1 MGNEVSIIQQEY
13 VLLTLLMIKK
23 KLVTTYSTRIHQK
36 FRELFDVS
44 PLLVRSPG
52 RVNLIGEH
60 TDYNQ
65 GLVLPAAIDKE
76 IVVGISARD
85 DEKIHLYALDEEQT
99 YQGTLQQ
106 LSRSELLWPDYIIG
120 IADQALKQGY
130 PIKGFNLVVGGDIP
144 QGAGLSSSA
153 ALECATAYGLSKLF
167 DWNITSLQ
175 LAKLAQSA
183 ENEFVGVKCGL
194 MDQFAS
200 VFGKPS
206 QLIQLD
212 CKDFTYQYIPFN
224 APHLRIV
231 LFDTKV
237 KHSLASSA
245 YNERR
250 EQCEKGVALVKAHHP
265 EVESLRDVTEDQL
278 QKFVKPADA
287 LVYQRCT
294 FVVAEIKRLLDACE
308 DLKKD
313 DLSNFGKKMFETH
326 DGLQHLYEVSCPELD
341 ILVDLVRDEPAV
353 YGARMM
359 GGGFGGCTINLIEA
373 DQVDEVVDRVKKG
386 YALKT
391 NTEAAVYIAQIS
403 LGTSIITE
411 SYD

>member
-1 MGNEVSIIQQEY
+1 MTS
-13 VLLTLLMIKK
+13 
-23 KLVTTYSTRIHQK
+23 YSQRIYQK
-36 FRELFDVS
+36 FVELFQTS

-65 GLVLPAAIDKE
+65 GLVLPAAIDKA
-76 IVVGISARD
+76 IVVGICARE
-85 DEKIHLYALDEEQT
+85 DEKIHLYALDEEEM
-99 YQGTLQQ
+99 YEGSLQE
-106 LSRSELLWPDYIIG
+106 LSRSALLWPDYIMG
-120 IADQALKQGY
+120 VVEQALKQDY

-153 ALECATAYGLSKLF
+153 ALECATAFGLSRLF
-167 DWNITSLQ
+167 DWEITSLQ

-200 VFGKPS
+200 VFGQPS

-224 APHLRIV
+224 APHLSIV
-231 LFDTKV
+231 LFDTRV

-250 EQCEKGVALVKAHHP
+250 EQCEKGVELVKAQHP
-265 EVESLRDVTEDQL
+265 EVESLRDVSEDQL
-278 QKFVKPADA
+278 LKFVKPVDA
-287 LVYQRCT
+287 LVYKRCT
-294 FVVAEIKRLLDACE
+294 FVVAEIQRLLDACA
-308 DLKKD
+308 DLQKD
-313 DLSNFGKKMFETH
+313 DFKSFGQRMFETH

-341 ILVDLVRDEPAV
+341 LLVDLVRDEPTV

-359 GGGFGGCTINLIEA
+359 GGGFGGCTINLIET
-373 DQVDEVVDRVKKG
+373 DQVDKVVDRVKKG

-403 LGTSIITE
+403 SGTSIIAET
-411 SYD
+411 YD